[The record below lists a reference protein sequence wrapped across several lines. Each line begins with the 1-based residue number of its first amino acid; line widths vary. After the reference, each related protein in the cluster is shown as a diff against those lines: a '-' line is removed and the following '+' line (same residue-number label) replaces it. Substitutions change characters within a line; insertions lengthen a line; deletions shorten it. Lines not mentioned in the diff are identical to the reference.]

1 MQLRW
6 RAICQEGGDTEQS
19 CALTTEGAEHLS
31 KDDKDKDEGKNKDF
45 EEHLAP
51 TTDQAKHSFHAYY
64 YREVS
69 MPRGMFWIM
78 MTKATTNFPD
88 ERLKIAQIAQ
98 EEKL

>member
-19 CALTTEGAEHLS
+19 CALTTERAEHLS

-45 EEHLAP
+45 EEDLAL
-51 TTDQAKHSFHAYY
+51 TTEHIFHVYD

-69 MPRGMFWIM
+69 MPRGRLCVDNDD
-78 MTKATTNFPD
+78 KSNHQFP
-88 ERLKIAQIAQ
+88 
-98 EEKL
+98 

>member
-19 CALTTEGAEHLS
+19 LALTTEHLS

-45 EEHLAP
+45 GEDLAL
-51 TTDQAKHSFHAYY
+51 TIDQAEHIFHVYY
-64 YREVS
+64 YSEVS
-69 MPRGMFWIM
+69 MPRGRLWIM

>member
-6 RAICQEGGDTEQS
+6 RAICQEEGDTDQS

-31 KDDKDKDEGKNKDF
+31 KDDKDKDEGKNKDLR
-45 EEHLAP
+45 EDLAL
-51 TTDQAKHSFHAYY
+51 TIDQAENIFHVYY

-69 MPRGMFWIM
+69 MPRGRFWIM
-78 MTKATTNFPD
+78 MTKSTTNFPGK
-88 ERLKIAQIAQ
+88 RLKIAQIAQ

>member
-45 EEHLAP
+45 EENLAL
-51 TTDQAKHSFHAYY
+51 TKDQFHFPCLLLSRGKYAK
-64 YREVS
+64 R
-69 MPRGMFWIM
+69 
-78 MTKATTNFPD
+78 
-88 ERLKIAQIAQ
+88 
-98 EEKL
+98 

>member
-19 CALTTEGAEHLS
+19 WALTTERAEHLS

-45 EEHLAP
+45 EEDLAL
-51 TTDQAKHSFHAYY
+51 TTEHIFHVYD

-69 MPRGMFWIM
+69 MPRGRLCVDNDD
-78 MTKATTNFPD
+78 KSNHQFP
-88 ERLKIAQIAQ
+88 
-98 EEKL
+98 